1 MCRPIFTEDVNLAFW
16 ETEQSVPK
24 TLEIPVNKEQ
34 RESEGEGI
42 VCWAEFIKS
51 LQLMSYVS
59 SEMAKI
65 LLRGDY
71 LAKKSASKSRK
82 LLQWHLFKGGLAGA

>member
-1 MCRPIFTEDVNLAFW
+1 
-16 ETEQSVPK
+16 
-24 TLEIPVNKEQ
+24 
-34 RESEGEGI
+34 
-42 VCWAEFIKS
+42 
-51 LQLMSYVS
+51 MSYVS